1 MRTLSKLACRLIL
14 PMGMALCA
22 LSAASLAAE
31 KQPKNPWQRCAQ
43 AVTSAEANAN
53 LPPFLLS
60 AISKIES
67 GRWHNPT
74 KDRKAW
80 PWTVRA
86 LGEGHY
92 FEDKATALTFVQ
104 RLQARG
110 VRNIDVGCLQ
120 VNLHYHP
127 QAFASLEEA
136 LDPTENA
143 AYAAA
148 LLTRL
153 RQESNSWTAAIG
165 RYHSRTP
172 TLSGPYRLKVFR
184 AWREE
189 RKAANRLRRQEAKVQ

>member
-1 MRTLSKLACRLIL
+1 MPPLSKLAWRLIL
-14 PMGMALCA
+14 PIGVALGVLTA
-22 LSAASLAAE
+22 PALAAE
-31 KQPKNPWQRCAQ
+31 EPPKNPWQRCAL
-43 AVTSAEANAN
+43 AVISAEANAS

-67 GRWHNPT
+67 GRWHKPS

-86 LGEGHY
+86 LGKGHY
-92 FEDKATALTFVQ
+92 FDDKAAALAFVRQ
-104 RLQARG
+104 LQASG

-127 QAFASLEEA
+127 KAFANLEEA
-136 LDPTENA
+136 LDPGQNA
-143 AYAAA
+143 AYAAT

-189 RKAANRLRRQEAKVQ
+189 RKAANRRRRQEARAQ